1 MLILNPTIKGKH
13 WLIVAGVALIL
24 AWVFWPREETIA
36 QENWR
41 LRRGAEALMR
51 VDVERIVGWRRT
63 LGSSINFEGAAP
75 ATWVGQAKVE
85 IINKQGGV
93 EARRVT
99 VRFRK
104 ESTLDRKAELSCY
117 AYLEEP

>member
-1 MLILNPTIKGKH
+1 
-13 WLIVAGVALIL
+13 
-24 AWVFWPREETIA
+24 
-36 QENWR
+36 
-41 LRRGAEALMR
+41 MR

-63 LGSSINFEGAAP
+63 LDSSINFEGAAP